1 MWLNLRLI
9 YGYLVNLWK
18 QAPRLLLIAF
28 GLLLLS
34 SITEGIGIL
43 MLIPIINVMS
53 DQAGSLPSWLANIK
67 GIESLPLLWVLVVFL
82 LLLLSRAVLIFFRE
96 RVMNRIRLQTTDA
109 LRSQL
114 FKSFLYADWTS
125 RLSSAKHQELEQL
138 TNGVNRVGMTTFYIL
153 KLAIVITMFSAYVV
167 VSVLVAPMA
176 LILTSVVGILLLF
189 IFRRVFTLATQ
200 FGKGLTN
207 NNQQLYQRV
216 LFFLNGMKSVKA
228 GAYEVE
234 QLQTFED
241 SQYDLRN
248 NQQTYHKATTLRV
261 LGVQSV
267 SAFLICTLVYL
278 GLHFWQFGITELAV
292 FVVIFSRMMP
302 MFNEMQSNVQQLLH
316 MLPAYNDIKLT
327 IDSNLQSSEQ
337 GANAEVVFPKRSLT
351 LDTVSFSYPQ
361 RSVTLDKLSVTFPLN
376 QITLVSGP
384 SGKGKTTV
392 IDILASILVPSG
404 GSLLLDGKPLRL
416 AQRRTWRQQISYL
429 SQESFLFNGS
439 VRDNL
444 LFGESATDSEI
455 WRVLNLC
462 QADFVAE
469 LPRQLDSAIG
479 EGGGQLSGGQRQRLV
494 LARAL
499 LRKRSL
505 LILDEAMN
513 ALDADNERKIL
524 RVLQQLRPEMT
535 IVMVSHSEQALDFA
549 DCVVRLP

>member
-18 QAPRLLLIAF
+18 QAPRLLSIAF

-43 MLIPIINVMS
+43 MLIPILNVMS
-53 DQAGSLPSWLANIK
+53 DQSGTLPSWLANIK
-67 GIESLPLLWVLVVFL
+67 GIESLSLLSVLVVFF

-96 RVMNRIRLQTTDA
+96 RVMSRIRLQTTDA

-114 FKSFLYADWTS
+114 FESFLYADWTS
-125 RLSSAKHQELEQL
+125 RLSAAKHQELEQL
-138 TNGVNRVGMTTFYIL
+138 TSGVNRVGMTTFYIL
-153 KLAIVITMFSAYVV
+153 KLAIVITMFGAYVV

-176 LILTSVVGILLLF
+176 LILTSLVGILLLF

-207 NNQQLYQRV
+207 SNQQLYQRV

-234 QLQTFED
+234 QLQAFEN
-241 SQYDLRN
+241 SQYDLRS
-248 NQQTYHKATTLRV
+248 NQQTYLKATTLRV

-267 SAFLICTLVYL
+267 SALLICSLVYL
-278 GLHFWQFGITELAV
+278 GLNFWQFGITELAV
-292 FVVIFSRMMP
+292 FVVMFSRMMP
-302 MFNEMQSNVQQLLH
+302 MFNEVQTNIQQLLH

-337 GANAEVVFPKRSLT
+337 GASAEVAFPKRSLA
-351 LDTVSFSYPQ
+351 LDKVSFSYPQ

-404 GSLLLDGKPLRL
+404 GGLLLDDKPLRL
-416 AQRRTWRQQISYL
+416 AQRRAWRQQISYL

-455 WRVLNLC
+455 WRVLDLC

-469 LPRQLDSAIG
+469 LPEQLDSAIG

-499 LRKRSL
+499 LRKRAL

-513 ALDADNERKIL
+513 ALDADTETKIL

-535 IVMVSHSEQALDFA
+535 IVMVSHSEQARDFA